1 MRHRLFRIF
10 PSHPGIPT
18 VQILTIVCWAIF
30 LGGCVTVGGSAME
43 SHKKGM
49 GSLTENEYVTPK
61 KPVDRH
67 YIGSAWSRQFGPI
80 EDPGSADIRVKK
92 ERSLNAVQQDYAYS
106 RGISLGGQSI
116 LGNVGEIGVR
126 GGSVEKARLEGVE
139 IISPVSIADI
149 SFEPKV
155 PYVTEALRLA
165 NFRILDEKS
174 QKAGLGVGATTPVVA
189 ATGKADTGAQ
199 SRAATE
205 GEGLVVAYKLHTI
218 DLATYSGQETG
229 PVPMEL
235 EKATDFPKAG
245 VFVKARLQV
254 IDPGAGR
261 SLPRN
266 ILWSCARAD
275 ARSRDMT
282 AAWLV
287 DIRPADP
294 QRKPLTIAFPAYPRM
309 EECQNFSGVI
319 YSRIDPLTDKIV
331 RQKIRLTLIDAEVT
345 DSMKPAKWD
354 ARVSLVDE
362 SFNIR
367 LVLPSEVEERLK

>member
-1 MRHRLFRIF
+1 
-10 PSHPGIPT
+10 
-18 VQILTIVCWAIF
+18 
-30 LGGCVTVGGSAME
+30 ME

-49 GSLTENEYVTPK
+49 GSLTGDEYVTPK

-92 ERSLNAVQQDYAYS
+92 ERSLNDVQQDFAYS

-116 LGNVGEIGVR
+116 LGKAGDIGVR

-139 IISPVSIADI
+139 ILSPVSIADI
-149 SFEPKV
+149 PFEPKV

-165 NFRILDEKS
+165 NFRVLDEKAR
-174 QKAGLGVGATTPVVA
+174 KAGLGVGATTPVVA
-189 ATGKADTGAQ
+189 ATGKADTGGQ
-199 SRAATE
+199 SRTATE

-218 DLATYSGQETG
+218 DLATYSGRDSG
-229 PVPMEL
+229 PLPMEL

-254 IDPGAGR
+254 IEPGGSR

-266 ILWSCARAD
+266 ILWSCARAE
-275 ARSRDMT
+275 ARSRDMV

-294 QRKPLTIAFPAYPRM
+294 QRRSLTIAFPAYPRV

-319 YSRIDPLTDKIV
+319 YSRIDPVTDKV
-331 RQKIRLTLIDAEVT
+331 LRQKIRLTIIDAEVS
-345 DSMKPAKWD
+345 DSMKTAKWD

-367 LVLPSEVEERLK
+367 LVRPSELEERLK

>member
-1 MRHRLFRIF
+1 MAIA
-10 PSHPGIPT
+10 
-18 VQILTIVCWAIF
+18 AIF
-30 LGGCVTVGGSAME
+30 LGGCVSVGGSAME

-49 GSLTENEYVTPK
+49 DSITGSEYVAPK

-80 EDPGSADIRVKK
+80 EDPTSADIRVKK
-92 ERSLNAVQQDYAYS
+92 ERSLNAVQQDFAYS
-106 RGISLGGQSI
+106 RGISLGGQSV
-116 LGNVGEIGVR
+116 LGRVGEIGAV

-139 IISPVSIADI
+139 IISTVSIADI
-149 SFEPKV
+149 PFEPKV

-165 NFRILDEKS
+165 NFRIRDEKS

-189 ATGKADTGAQ
+189 ATGKGDAGAQ
-199 SRAATE
+199 SRTATE

-218 DLATYSGQETG
+218 HLATYSGQESG
-229 PVPMEL
+229 PFPMEL
-235 EKATDFPKAG
+235 EKAVDFSKAG
-245 VFVKARLQV
+245 VFIKARLQV

-275 ARSRDMT
+275 ARSRDMV

-294 QRKPLTIAFPAYPRM
+294 QRKSLTIAFPAYPRVD
-309 EECQNFSGVI
+309 ECQNFSSVI
-319 YSRIDPLTDKIV
+319 YSRIDPVTDKIV
-331 RQKIRLTLIDAEVT
+331 RQKIRVTLIDAELT
-345 DSMKPAKWD
+345 DSMKPARWD

-367 LVLPSEVEERLK
+367 LVRPSEIEDISK

>member
-1 MRHRLFRIF
+1 MRHRLFRSI
-10 PSHPGIPT
+10 PSLLEIHT
-18 VQILTIVCWAIF
+18 VQTLIIVCASFF
-30 LGGCVTVGGSAME
+30 LGGCVSVGGSAME

-80 EDPGSADIRVKK
+80 EDTASADIRVKK

-116 LGNVGEIGVR
+116 LGNAGEIGVR
-126 GGSVEKARLEGVE
+126 GGSVEKTRLEGVE

-149 SFEPKV
+149 PFEPKV

-165 NFRILDEKS
+165 NFRIQDEKS
-174 QKAGLGVGATTPVVA
+174 QRAGLGLGATTPVAA
-189 ATGKADTGAQ
+189 ATGKADTGSQ
-199 SRAATE
+199 SRTATE

-218 DLATYSGQETG
+218 DLATYIGQESG
-229 PVPMEL
+229 PVPLEL
-235 EKATDFPKAG
+235 EKVTDFPKAG

-275 ARSRDMT
+275 ARSRDMV

-294 QRKPLTIAFPAYPRM
+294 QRKPLTIAFPAHPRM

-367 LVLPSEVEERLK
+367 LVRPSEMEEPLK